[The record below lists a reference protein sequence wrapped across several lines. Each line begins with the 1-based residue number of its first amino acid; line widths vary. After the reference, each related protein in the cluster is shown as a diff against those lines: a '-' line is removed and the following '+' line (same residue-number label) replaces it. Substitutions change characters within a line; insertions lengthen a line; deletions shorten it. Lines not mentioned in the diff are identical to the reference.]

1 MQDTI
6 KSYDW
11 IAERYS
17 EVLNYVVKKLD
28 WGVQEFGLQ
37 SELYKIMMMLTGGK
51 SLLTIDI
58 ARKYK
63 EFNNEEH

>member
-58 ARKYK
+58 ARKCMEGK
-63 EFNNEEH
+63 

>member
-1 MQDTI
+1 MSNLQDTI

-63 EFNNEEH
+63 EK

>member
-1 MQDTI
+1 MSNLQDTI

-37 SELYKIMMMLTGGK
+37 SELYKIMMVLTGGK

-63 EFNNEEH
+63 EK